1 MDHIAACVN
10 AMVIGAIIF
19 MWAVYLGDHP
29 RVKNALTDT
38 PSYSTGLVIR
48 MGSK

>member
-19 MWAVYLGDHP
+19 MWAVYLDNP

-38 PSYSTGLVIR
+38 PSYSSRLVIR
-48 MGSK
+48 